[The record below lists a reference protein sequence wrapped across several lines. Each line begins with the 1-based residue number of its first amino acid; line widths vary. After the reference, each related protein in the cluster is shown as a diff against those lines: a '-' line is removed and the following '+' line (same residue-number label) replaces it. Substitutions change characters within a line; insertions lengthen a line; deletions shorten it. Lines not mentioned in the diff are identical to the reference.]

1 MSPPRVPDSR
11 GFDQRRRIFVLYARL
26 LPRLAVALA
35 LWAACPAMPALA
47 YDFPI
52 KDPLVATVLGTP
64 EELQFPR
71 PKRVDARRRE
81 IRRFPNRE
89 IPSAF
94 WDQTWMYYG
103 VAPQRRA
110 APLIFIIAG
119 TGADYESEKNQYL
132 RDVFFGAGFHVIT
145 ISSPTFPDFILSGS
159 EFSMPGYMPAD
170 TKDLYEVM
178 KTTYGILERQVE
190 ITGVNLTGY
199 SLGAS
204 ESAFLA
210 EYDSREKFFNFDKVF
225 MINPSVNL
233 FTSVSI
239 LDGLFVDHFGH
250 DPAAA
255 ETLLIRVLKTI
266 AQHVQTSNE
275 PIDSEFLYAA
285 AEHGDISTLDL
296 EGLIAI
302 VFRIASGNIVFTS
315 DAMIGGGNVIEP
327 GSPLGISTSLT
338 GYFKRSMRWPF
349 TKYFDDMLLPYWQ
362 KRIPELTREQAIEGS
377 GLSAIQ
383 NYLRGADHIAVATN
397 RDDMILGD
405 EDIEF
410 LEATFGD
417 RATIY
422 PIGGHCGN
430 LQYRENVEDMLEF
443 FGVPVQVEGK
453 GVAQ

>member
-1 MSPPRVPDSR
+1 
-11 GFDQRRRIFVLYARL
+11 VLYARIL
-26 LPRLAVALA
+26 SGTAVALSLGAA
-35 LWAACPAMPALA
+35 LWTAPALA

-52 KDPLVATVLGTP
+52 ADPLVATVLGTP
-64 EELQFPR
+64 EEFQYPR

-81 IRRFPNRE
+81 IRRFPDRE

-103 VAPQRRA
+103 VAPQKRA

-119 TGADYESEKNQYL
+119 TGADYESGKNQYL
-132 RDVFFGAGFHVIT
+132 RDVFHGAGFHVIT

-159 EFSMPGYMPAD
+159 EQSMPGYMPAD
-170 TKDLYEVM
+170 TKDLYEIM
-178 KTTYGILERQVE
+178 KIAYGYLERQVE

-233 FTSVSI
+233 FTSVAI

-255 ETLLIRVLKTI
+255 EVLLIKLLKRI
-266 AQHVQTSNE
+266 ALHVQTTNE
-275 PIDSEFLYAA
+275 PLDSEFLYQA
-285 AEHGDISTLDL
+285 AEHGEISDLDL

-327 GSPLGISTSLT
+327 GSPLNIGTSLT

-349 TKYFDDMLLPYWQ
+349 TKYFEEMLLPYWQ
-362 KRIPELTREQAIEGS
+362 KRIPELTRDAAIEGS
-377 GLSAIQ
+377 GLSAIED
-383 NYLRGADHIAVATN
+383 YLRSADNIHVMTN

-405 EDIEF
+405 GDIEF
-410 LEATFGD
+410 LESTFGD

-422 PIGGHCGN
+422 PTGGHCGN
-430 LQYRENVEDMLEF
+430 LNYKENVEAMLEF
-443 FGVPVQVEGK
+443 FGVAPEGA
-453 GVAQ
+453 VR